1 MNYKYYTLKAVRFI
15 VVFVVC
21 LFAVSCSKKR
31 TIVDES
37 LMRANAEALKQSID
51 MSDKTADIDKYIQ
64 FDKTEIKFGDMELGQ
79 TRKAIVKAKNISDAP
94 LVILNAVTSCSCTKV
109 AYSKKPIAAGESID
123 LEVSFTAEVEGVF
136 FKKIAVT
143 HSATTRPVSFSI
155 GGIVKPRKKKE

>member
-1 MNYKYYTLKAVRFI
+1 MIRFI

-37 LMRANAEALKQSID
+37 LMRANAEALEQSID

>member
-1 MNYKYYTLKAVRFI
+1 MNYKYYTLKTARFI
-15 VVFVVC
+15 VVFAVC

-31 TIVDES
+31 TTVDDS
-37 LMRANAEALKQSID
+37 LMRANAEALEQSVDVNDKNID
-51 MSDKTADIDKYIQ
+51 TDKYLQ
-64 FDKTEIKFGDMELGQ
+64 FDKTEIKFGDIELGQ
-79 TRKAIVKAKNISDAP
+79 TRKIKVTAKNISDAP